1 MLNIATTRQLR
12 NMIQPPRLER
22 HHEYGLWTSRE
33 NAPGQSILLSG
44 AFTDAPKTARLA
56 LIPPGTADWQSLVR
70 GSTTVIPT
78 TQQGTTGLSSIV
90 PVGFPA
96 GVYGYQIE
104 EPTLGPNGEKLI
116 AAPPILGLAN
126 APLLNWAIGVPSV
139 TDPSAAL
146 QHHVYDC
153 GAETG
158 GILRLFEKNFVAS
171 NKVILQSSSGVAY
184 SLAPSKIDSNS
195 ITVSIP
201 GSITPGASNVWVG
214 SSPWSVTSSPGTQ
227 ITIYSPAPLLIQNV
241 RCSNLVGDGITDN
254 TKQLQACLDF
264 YAPIKG
270 STDFVVYITIPA
282 GRFVL
287 TGVVTGY
294 SFEVLLGLSPTAT
307 IFLGQPKGSPP
318 AAWFNV
324 PEYFGMANLSLHA
337 PANPISSQLRN
348 HYRKSSQ
355 LWPSVLQKR

>member
-1 MLNIATTRQLR
+1 
-12 NMIQPPRLER
+12 MIQPPRLER

-158 GILRLFEKNFVAS
+158 GILRLFERNFVAS

-195 ITVSIP
+195 ITVPIP
-201 GSITPGASNVWVG
+201 GSITREHLTSGLGAPPGV
-214 SSPWSVTSSPGTQ
+214 
-227 ITIYSPAPLLIQNV
+227 
-241 RCSNLVGDGITDN
+241 
-254 TKQLQACLDF
+254 
-264 YAPIKG
+264 
-270 STDFVVYITIPA
+270 
-282 GRFVL
+282 
-287 TGVVTGY
+287 
-294 SFEVLLGLSPTAT
+294 
-307 IFLGQPKGSPP
+307 
-318 AAWFNV
+318 
-324 PEYFGMANLSLHA
+324 
-337 PANPISSQLRN
+337 
-348 HYRKSSQ
+348 
-355 LWPSVLQKR
+355 